1 MERTGASEGGE
12 FNSEQL
18 IGLSLLNVRDLGT
31 VVERALEAELA
42 GSGVSLTEFR
52 ILSVCAAR
60 PGITAVEV
68 SRAILADPPTISR
81 LVHPLVRRGLLS
93 RRRSRADRREVRLR
107 VTADGLALL
116 GECQP
121 LLEKASAEFLRPLSE
136 AQARAFIRAVET
148 LLTAGS

>member
-1 MERTGASEGGE
+1 MERNSATEGGE

-18 IGLSLLNVRDLGT
+18 IELSLLKVRDLGT
-31 VVERALEAELA
+31 VVERVLEAELA
-42 GSGVSLTEFR
+42 GSGVSLTELR
-52 ILSVCAAR
+52 ILSVCAAN

-68 SRAILADPPTISR
+68 SRIIPVDPPAISR
-81 LVHPLVRRGLLS
+81 LVNSLVRRGLLS

-107 VTADGLALL
+107 VTADGLTTL

-136 AQARAFIRAVET
+136 AQARTFIRAVEA
-148 LLTAGS
+148 LLAAGS

>member
-1 MERTGASEGGE
+1 MERIEAEETRGSD
-12 FNSEQL
+12 SR
-18 IGLSLLNVRDLGT
+18 GLLELTLVKVLDLGT
-31 VVERALEAELA
+31 VVERVLEAELA
-42 GSGVSLTEFR
+42 GSGISLTELR

-68 SRAILADPPTISR
+68 SRAILVDPPTISR

-107 VTADGLALL
+107 VTAGGLALL

-121 LLEKASAEFLRPLSE
+121 LLENASAEFLRPLSE
-136 AQARAFIRAVET
+136 SQARAFIRAVET
-148 LLTAGS
+148 LLAAGS